1 MISVAATVSKMTSEV
16 NTPLFEE
23 RKTTECRCGNKAK
36 FIKDYF
42 VSESKQLRENGD
54 GDTTKRNV
62 ENACGVMRRRYCEN
76 CLSRVALLQK
86 KINAR
91 LNLKIFFSVF
101 IPLFLFAALSAV
113 SYYVFKDAS
122 SLVTFS
128 AFSVLT
134 VVCSVVLLTAFN
146 ITQSKRK
153 RIGAGDYS
161 DLKAIDALL
170 DSLNFGFD
178 DFKKIKELPS
188 TDVLVDGDG
197 RVNYGMERSGY
208 NMRVLYSGKITLEPM
223 VKRINYPFVGDAEY
237 IRKSYTHAEL
247 LKDNI
252 KTASEKNASEKDFDI
267 RYGVLYRYSGL
278 TVNVTVPDGV
288 TKIAAQ
294 AFKRS
299 KNCETITLPDS
310 VEEIE
315 KEAFAFCPAQSIRIP
330 SGIKRISSFC
340 FYSSAI
346 TEVELPPEVE
356 EIEDNAFGE
365 CSRLEKANINLGCK
379 KIGEAAFKNCTS
391 LSDVVLN
398 GGTEILSDY
407 CFNGCKNL
415 EVIDIPDGCRE
426 LGNFAFEG
434 CTGLKEVYI
443 PETVQFVGG
452 RVFEGA
458 TSMSIVGKRG
468 SYAEKFADEYRLRF
482 TVQGEHRYK
491 KQHKAKRF

>member
-1 MISVAATVSKMTSEV
+1 MNETSIYR
-16 NTPLFEE
+16 FEE
-23 RKTTECRCGNKAK
+23 RKTNECRCGNEAK

-42 VSESKQLRENGD
+42 VGENKKVKENAD
-54 GDTTKRNV
+54 ETVTKRNV
-62 ENACGVMRRRYCEN
+62 ENACGVIRRRYCER
-76 CLSRVALLQK
+76 CLSGVARVQK
-86 KINAR
+86 KTNTH

-101 IPLFLFAALSAV
+101 VPLLLFTILSAV
-113 SYYVFKDAS
+113 SYKVFDDKS
-122 SLVTFS
+122 SFATFLV
-128 AFSVLT
+128 FSVLT
-134 VVCSVVLLTAFN
+134 VVCSLVLVLAFN
-146 ITQSKRK
+146 VTQSKRK

-161 DLKAIDALL
+161 DIKAIDALL
-170 DSLNFGFD
+170 DQLNFGLD

-188 TDVLVDGDG
+188 IDVLVDGDG

-208 NMRVLYSGKITLEPM
+208 NMRVMYNGKITVEPM
-223 VKRINYPFVGDAEY
+223 TKRINYPFAGNAEY
-237 IRKSYTHAEL
+237 IRKAYTHADL

-252 KTASEKNASEKDFDI
+252 KVVSDKTASEKDFDI
-267 RYGVLYRYSGL
+267 RNGVLYRYSGL

-294 AFKRS
+294 AFKKS

-310 VEEIE
+310 VNEIE
-315 KEAFAFCPAQSIRIP
+315 KEAFAFCPASVIRIP
-330 SGIKRISSFC
+330 NGIKKISSFC

-346 TEVELPPEVE
+346 TELVLPDSVE

-365 CSRLEKANINLGCK
+365 CTLLEKAVINTGCK
-379 KIGEAAFKNCTS
+379 KIGEAAFKNCSS
-391 LSDVVLN
+391 LSELVLN
-398 GGTEILSDY
+398 DGIEILSDY
-407 CFNGCKNL
+407 CFNGCKNI
-415 EVIDIPDGCRE
+415 ETVDIPDGCRE

-434 CTGLKEVYI
+434 CAGLKEVYI

-482 TVQGEHRYK
+482 NAQDERRYK
-491 KQHKAKRF
+491 KQHKARRM